1 MRHII
6 VTKFGNEPDVFGNS
20 LRCGMI
26 GDWETF
32 KLIKVLSEDSN
43 NYITYYGKAKWD
55 NEKAREHFGP
65 NVQFIES
72 QSTDDANVIAQLA
85 HIDEFHVILG
95 PHAFYNGGML
105 IPSWE
110 SIKKSIVTERLLER
124 VAPQIKLMNVC
135 KDAKLFFYLSDRR
148 FLMQAAD
155 LQRTKFKIFA
165 QSIEL
170 SHYDRCRFVFNEY
183 SSVIAEV
190 KRVIPFR
197 FETLWLYGRDYE
209 QYKENS
215 KKMLLDNHIKLVIPA
230 NQVTSD
236 EEIENSR
243 LSKIL
248 DFTEYFNDYVVL
260 GKWTSEKAIKSITA
274 HSTKVQFLDGM
285 DMDNYNRCL
294 YASDYALVLYNTSDS
309 PQIFID
315 NWITV
320 KYWECVYAGCLT
332 FVEALL
338 DYNSFI
344 PEELQ
349 VRSSSELRDKLR
361 RCEEDSKYKSYLM
374 SLQDSLVKP
383 EYFSGQYFN
392 NFVNEERQKWQTNH

>member
-6 VTKFGNEPDVFGNS
+6 VTKFGNEPDIFGNS

-32 KLIKVLSEDSN
+32 KLIKVLSSDSN
-43 NYITYYGKAKWD
+43 NIVTYYGKAKWD
-55 NEKAREHFGP
+55 NEKAQQSFNG
-65 NVQFIES
+65 NVSFMES
-72 QSTDDANVIAQLA
+72 SEDDNANDIAKIA
-85 HIDEFHVILG
+85 NIDEFHVILG
-95 PHAFYNGGML
+95 PHAFYNGGMH

-110 SIKKSIVTERLLER
+110 SIKTSIVTERLLQR
-124 VAPQIKLMNVC
+124 VAPQIKLINAC
-135 KDAKLFFYLSDRR
+135 QNAKVFFYLSDRR
-148 FLMQAAD
+148 FLLQAAD
-155 LQRTKFKIFA
+155 LQREHITVFA
-165 QSIEL
+165 QSLVREY
-170 SHYDRCRFVFNEY
+170 YDRVRFYDSYADLFNEDAK
-183 SSVIAEV
+183 VV
-190 KRVIPFR
+190 PFR

-215 KKMLLDNHIKLVIPA
+215 KKTLLDNHIRLVIPA

-236 EEIENSR
+236 SEIRNSR
-243 LSKIL
+243 LQKIL
-248 DFTEYFNDYVVL
+248 DFTEYINDYVVL
-260 GKWTSEKAIKSITA
+260 GKWTSEKAIKELTA
-274 HSTKVQFLDGM
+274 YSTKAQFLDGM

-309 PQIFID
+309 PDIFID

-332 FVEALL
+332 FVEAVN
-338 DYNSFI
+338 DYNDFI

-349 VRSSSELRDKLR
+349 VRNSKELRDKLR

-383 EYFSGQYFN
+383 EYFSGHYFN
-392 NFVNEERQKWQTNH
+392 NFINEVRQK

>member
-32 KLIKVLSEDSN
+32 KLIKVLSSDSN
-43 NYITYYGKAKWD
+43 NIVTYYGKAKWD
-55 NEKAREHFGP
+55 NEKAQQSFNG
-65 NVQFIES
+65 NVSFIES
-72 QSTDDANVIAQLA
+72 SEDDNANDIAKMA
-85 HIDEFHVILG
+85 NIDEFHVILG
-95 PHAFYNGGML
+95 PHAFYNGGMH

-110 SIKKSIVTERLLER
+110 SIKKSIVTERLLQR
-124 VAPQIKLMNVC
+124 VAPQIKLINAC
-135 KDAKLFFYLSDRR
+135 QNAKVFFYLSDRR
-148 FLMQAAD
+148 FLLQAAD
-155 LQRTKFKIFA
+155 VQRANIPVFA
-165 QSIEL
+165 QSLECEY
-170 SHYDRCRFVFNEY
+170 YDRVRFYDSYADLINEDAK
-183 SSVIAEV
+183 VV
-190 KRVIPFR
+190 PFR

-215 KKMLLDNHIKLVIPA
+215 KKTLLDNHIRLVIPA

-236 EEIENSR
+236 SEIRNSR
-243 LSKIL
+243 LQKIL
-248 DFTEYFNDYVVL
+248 DFTEYINDYVVL
-260 GKWTSEKAIKSITA
+260 GKWTSEKAIKEITA
-274 HSTKVQFLDGM
+274 YSTKVQFLDGM

-309 PQIFID
+309 PDIFID

-332 FVEALL
+332 FVEAVN
-338 DYNSFI
+338 DYNDFI

-349 VRSSSELRDKLR
+349 VRNSEELRDKLR
-361 RCEEDSKYKSYLM
+361 RCEEDNEYKSYLM

>member
-32 KLIKVLSEDSN
+32 KLIKVLSSDSN
-43 NYITYYGKAKWD
+43 NIVTYYGKAKWD
-55 NEKAREHFGP
+55 NEKAQQSFNG
-65 NVQFIES
+65 NVSFIES
-72 QSTDDANVIAQLA
+72 SEDDNANDIAKMA
-85 HIDEFHVILG
+85 NIDEFHVILG
-95 PHAFYNGGML
+95 PHAFYNGGMH

-110 SIKKSIVTERLLER
+110 SIKTSIVTERLLQR
-124 VAPQIKLMNVC
+124 VAPQIKLINAC
-135 KDAKLFFYLSDRR
+135 QNAKVFFYLSDRR
-148 FLMQAAD
+148 FLLQAAD
-155 LQRTKFKIFA
+155 VQRANIPVFA
-165 QSIEL
+165 QSLEREY
-170 SHYDRCRFVFNEY
+170 YDRVRFYDSYADLINEDAK
-183 SSVIAEV
+183 VV
-190 KRVIPFR
+190 PFR
-197 FETLWLYGRDYE
+197 FETLWLYGRDYK

-215 KKMLLDNHIKLVIPA
+215 KKTLLDNHIKLVIPA

-236 EEIENSR
+236 SEIRNSR
-243 LSKIL
+243 LQKIL
-248 DFTEYFNDYVVL
+248 DFTEYINDYVVL
-260 GKWTSEKAIKSITA
+260 GKWTSEKAIKELTTY
-274 HSTKVQFLDGM
+274 STKVQLLDGM

-309 PQIFID
+309 PDIFID

-332 FVEALL
+332 FVEAVN
-338 DYNSFI
+338 DYNDFI

-349 VRSSSELRDKLR
+349 VRNSEELRDKLR

-383 EYFSGQYFN
+383 EYFSNQYFN
-392 NFVNEERQKWQTNH
+392 DFINEVRQHG

>member
-6 VTKFGNEPDVFGNS
+6 ITKFGNEPDVFGNS

-32 KLIKVLSEDSN
+32 KLIKVLSSDSN
-43 NYITYYGKAKWD
+43 NIVTYYGKAKWD
-55 NEKAREHFGP
+55 SQKAQQSFNG
-65 NVQFIES
+65 NVNFIES
-72 QSTDDANVIAQLA
+72 SKDDNANDIAKIA
-85 HIDEFHVILG
+85 NIDEFHVILG
-95 PHAFYNGGML
+95 PHAFYNGGMH

-110 SIKKSIVTERLLER
+110 SIKTSIVTERLLQR
-124 VAPQIKLMNVC
+124 VAPQIKLINAC
-135 KDAKLFFYLSDRR
+135 QNAKVFFYLSDRR

-155 LQRTKFKIFA
+155 LQRTKFKILA

-170 SHYDRCRFVFNEY
+170 SHYDRCRFMFDEY

-215 KKMLLDNHIKLVIPA
+215 KKTLLDNHIKLVIPA

-236 EEIENSR
+236 SEIHNSR
-243 LSKIL
+243 LQKIL
-248 DFTEYFNDYVVL
+248 DFTEYINDYVVL
-260 GKWTSEKAIKSITA
+260 GKWTSEKAIKEITA
-274 HSTKVQFLDGM
+274 YSTKVQFLDGM

-309 PQIFID
+309 PDIFID

-332 FVEALL
+332 FVEATT

-349 VRSSSELRDKLR
+349 VRSASELRDKLR

-383 EYFSGQYFN
+383 EYFSGHYFN
-392 NFVNEERQKWQTNH
+392 NFINEVRQHD